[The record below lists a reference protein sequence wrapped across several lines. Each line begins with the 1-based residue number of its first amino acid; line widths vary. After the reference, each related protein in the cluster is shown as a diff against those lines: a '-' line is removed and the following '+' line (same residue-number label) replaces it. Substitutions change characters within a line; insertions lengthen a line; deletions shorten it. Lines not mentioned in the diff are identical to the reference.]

1 MIKKIRGSLNARIF
15 FITASMLAAACMF
28 TYGFIAW
35 VTPITY
41 TTIES
46 DKIAEKTDKLINDLE
61 NVKFEDG
68 GEIIDKFIVENGCDV
83 TVYDEKNNFVPL
95 STVKVVDSGVMWIT
109 VTSAEVQS
117 GSLAE
122 DNGSEKVPD
131 NVDIAVASDV
141 QTHVESDVASAVT
154 MSSGQNYQFSFL
166 GDSTIYS
173 LVITNNI
180 KAVNQTIEALG
191 QIAPWIVI
199 AVIAI
204 SFFGALFYSRYI
216 TRPIV
221 KLNNVSKKMASL
233 EFDWL
238 CDESRLDEIGTLGR
252 SLNELSQKLSE
263 ALGELK
269 SANETLKND
278 IERERQLENERTE
291 FFSAVSHELKTP
303 LTVIKGQLEGMIEN
317 IGAYSDRD
325 KYLVRALDT
334 ANRMESMVQEIL
346 SVSRMEASAFKA
358 RFETLDLS
366 KWLADKAEE
375 YGELFEQKGLSLK
388 CEIEDGLN
396 VSADKKLL
404 AKALD
409 NLFSNAA
416 FYSEAGESVIISA
429 SKIDGRA
436 AVDIINTGASID
448 ERALPHLFEAFYRG
462 EQSRNRRTGGSG
474 LGLYIVKLILDQH
487 AAECNIENIQNGV
500 KFEFIMNIV

>member
-61 NVKFEDG
+61 NVKIEDS

-83 TVYDEKNNFVPL
+83 AVYDENNNYVPL

-109 VTSAEVQS
+109 VTSVDAEELV
-117 GSLAE
+117 E
-122 DNGSEKVPD
+122 DESIAKAD
-131 NVDIAVASDV
+131 DDVDIAVTSDIKAGTASS
-141 QTHVESDVASAVT
+141 VEL
-154 MSSGQNYQFSFL
+154 SSGQDYKFSFL
-166 GDSTIYS
+166 NDSTIYS
-173 LVITNNI
+173 LIITNNI

-221 KLNNVSKKMASL
+221 KLNNVSKKMASM

-325 KYLVRALDT
+325 KYLVKSLDT

-366 KWLADKAEE
+366 KWLGDKAEE

-388 CEIEDGLN
+388 CEIEDGLS
-396 VSADKKLL
+396 VSADKRLL
-404 AKALD
+404 SKALD

-416 FYSEAGESVIISA
+416 FYSEAGQSVIISA

-436 AVDIINTGASID
+436 VVDIINTGASID
-448 ERALPHLFEAFYRG
+448 DRALPHLFEAFYRG

-474 LGLYIVKLILDQH
+474 LGLYIVKMILDQH
-487 AAECNIENIQNGV
+487 TAQCSIVNTENGV
-500 KFEFIMNIV
+500 KFEFIMNMV

>member
-61 NVKFEDG
+61 NVKIEDS

-83 TVYDEKNNFVPL
+83 AVYDENNNYVPL

-109 VTSAEVQS
+109 VTSVDAEELV
-117 GSLAE
+117 E
-122 DNGSEKVPD
+122 DESIAKAD
-131 NVDIAVASDV
+131 DDVDIAVTSDIKAGTASS
-141 QTHVESDVASAVT
+141 VEL
-154 MSSGQNYQFSFL
+154 SSGQDYKFSFL
-166 GDSTIYS
+166 NDSTIYS
-173 LVITNNI
+173 LIITNNI

-221 KLNNVSKKMASL
+221 KLNNVSKKMASM

-325 KYLVRALDT
+325 KYLVKALDT
-334 ANRMESMVQEIL
+334 ADRMESMVQEIL
-346 SVSRMEASAFKA
+346 SVSRMEASSFKA

-366 KWLADKAEE
+366 KWLGDKAEE

-388 CEIEDGLN
+388 CEIEDGLS

-404 AKALD
+404 SKALD

-416 FYSEAGESVIISA
+416 FYSEAGQSVIISA

-436 AVDIINTGASID
+436 VVDIINTGASID

-487 AAECNIENIQNGV
+487 AAQCSIVNTENGV
-500 KFEFIMNIV
+500 KFEFIMNMV

>member
-41 TTIES
+41 TTIET
-46 DKIAEKTDKLINDLE
+46 DKLAEKTDKLINDLE
-61 NVKFEDG
+61 NVEIEGAGK
-68 GEIIDKFIVENGCDV
+68 IIDRFIVDNGCDV
-83 TVYDEKNNFVPL
+83 SVYDENNNFVPL

-109 VTSAEVQS
+109 VTSVDAEELV
-117 GSLAE
+117 E
-122 DNGSEKVPD
+122 DESIAKAD
-131 NVDIAVASDV
+131 DAVDIAVTSDIKAGTASS
-141 QTHVESDVASAVT
+141 VEL
-154 MSSGQNYQFSFL
+154 SSGQDYKFSFL
-166 GDSTIYS
+166 NDSAVYS
-173 LVITNNI
+173 LIITNNI

-233 EFDWL
+233 EFDWQ
-238 CDESRLDEIGTLGR
+238 CDETRLDEIGTLGR

-263 ALGELK
+263 ALGQLK

-325 KYLVRALDT
+325 KYLVKALDT
-334 ANRMESMVQEIL
+334 ADRMESMVQEIL
-346 SVSRMEASAFKA
+346 SVSRMEASSFKA

-388 CEIEDGLN
+388 CEIEDGLT
-396 VSADKKLL
+396 VSADIKLL
-404 AKALD
+404 SKALD

-416 FYSEAGESVIISA
+416 FYSEAGQSVIISA
-429 SKIDGRA
+429 SEIDGRA
-436 AVDIINTGASID
+436 VVDIINTGASID
-448 ERALPHLFEAFYRG
+448 DRALPHLFEAFYRG

-474 LGLYIVKLILDQH
+474 LGLYIVKMILYQH
-487 AAECNIENIQNGV
+487 TAQCSIENTENGV
-500 KFEFIMNIV
+500 KFEFIMNMV

>member
-41 TTIES
+41 TTIET
-46 DKIAEKTDKLINDLE
+46 DKLAEKTDKLINDLE
-61 NVKFEDG
+61 NVEIEGAGK
-68 GEIIDKFIVENGCDV
+68 IIDRFIVDNGCDV
-83 TVYDEKNNFVPL
+83 SVYDENNNFVPL

-109 VTSAEVQS
+109 VTSVDAEELV
-117 GSLAE
+117 E
-122 DNGSEKVPD
+122 DESIAKAD
-131 NVDIAVASDV
+131 DAVDIAVTSDIKAGTASS
-141 QTHVESDVASAVT
+141 VEL
-154 MSSGQNYQFSFL
+154 SSGQDYKFSFL
-166 GDSTIYS
+166 NDSTVYS
-173 LVITNNI
+173 LIITNNI

-233 EFDWL
+233 EFDWQ
-238 CDESRLDEIGTLGR
+238 CDETRLDEIGTLGR

-263 ALGELK
+263 ALGQLK

-325 KYLVRALDT
+325 KYLVKALDT
-334 ANRMESMVQEIL
+334 ADRMESMVQEIL
-346 SVSRMEASAFKA
+346 SVSRMEASSFKA

-388 CEIEDGLN
+388 CEIEDGLT
-396 VSADKKLL
+396 VSADIKLL
-404 AKALD
+404 SKALD

-416 FYSEAGESVIISA
+416 FYSEAGQSVIISA
-429 SKIDGRA
+429 SEIDGRA
-436 AVDIINTGASID
+436 VVDIINTGASID
-448 ERALPHLFEAFYRG
+448 DRALPHLFEAFYRG

-474 LGLYIVKLILDQH
+474 LGLYIVKMILDQH
-487 AAECNIENIQNGV
+487 TAQCSIENTENGV
-500 KFEFIMNIV
+500 KFEFIMNMV

>member
-41 TTIES
+41 TTIET
-46 DKIAEKTDKLINDLE
+46 DKLAEKTDKLINDLE
-61 NVKFEDG
+61 NVEIEGAGK
-68 GEIIDKFIVENGCDV
+68 IIDRFIVDNGCDV
-83 TVYDEKNNFVPL
+83 SVYDENNNFVPL

-109 VTSAEVQS
+109 VTSVDAEELV
-117 GSLAE
+117 E
-122 DNGSEKVPD
+122 DESIAKAD
-131 NVDIAVASDV
+131 DAVDIAVTSDIKAGTASS
-141 QTHVESDVASAVT
+141 VEL
-154 MSSGQNYQFSFL
+154 SSGQDYKFSFL
-166 GDSTIYS
+166 NDSAVYS
-173 LVITNNI
+173 LIITNNI

-233 EFDWL
+233 EFDWQ
-238 CDESRLDEIGTLGR
+238 CDETRLDEIGTLGR

-263 ALGELK
+263 ALGQLK

-325 KYLVRALDT
+325 KYLVKALDT
-334 ANRMESMVQEIL
+334 ADRMESMVQEIL
-346 SVSRMEASAFKA
+346 SVSRMEASSFKA

-388 CEIEDGLN
+388 CEIEDGLT
-396 VSADKKLL
+396 VSADIKLL
-404 AKALD
+404 SKALD

-416 FYSEAGESVIISA
+416 FYSEAGQSVIISA
-429 SKIDGRA
+429 SEIDGRA
-436 AVDIINTGASID
+436 VVDIINTGASID
-448 ERALPHLFEAFYRG
+448 DRALPHLFEAFYRG

-474 LGLYIVKLILDQH
+474 LGLYIVKMILDQH
-487 AAECNIENIQNGV
+487 TAQCSIENTENGV
-500 KFEFIMNIV
+500 KFEFIMNMV

>member
-61 NVKFEDG
+61 NVKIEDS

-83 TVYDEKNNFVPL
+83 AVYDENNNYVPL

-109 VTSAEVQS
+109 VTSVDAEELV
-117 GSLAE
+117 E
-122 DNGSEKVPD
+122 DESIAKAD
-131 NVDIAVASDV
+131 DDVDIAVTSDIKAGTASS
-141 QTHVESDVASAVT
+141 VEL
-154 MSSGQNYQFSFL
+154 SSGQDYKFSFL
-166 GDSTIYS
+166 NDSTIYS
-173 LVITNNI
+173 LIITNNI

-191 QIAPWIVI
+191 QIAPWIVV

-221 KLNNVSKKMASL
+221 KLNNVSKKMASM

-325 KYLVRALDT
+325 KYLVKSLDT
-334 ANRMESMVQEIL
+334 ANRMESLVQEIL

-366 KWLADKAEE
+366 KWLGDKAEE

-388 CEIEDGLN
+388 CEIEDGLS

-404 AKALD
+404 SKALD

-416 FYSEAGESVIISA
+416 FYSEAGQSVIISA

-436 AVDIINTGASID
+436 VVDIINTGASID

-487 AAECNIENIQNGV
+487 AAQCSIVNTENGV
-500 KFEFIMNIV
+500 KFEFIMNMV

>member
-1 MIKKIRGSLNARIF
+1 MIKKIRASLNARIF

-61 NVKFEDG
+61 NVKIEDG

-83 TVYDEKNNFVPL
+83 AVYDENNNYVPL

-109 VTSAEVQS
+109 VTSVDAEELV
-117 GSLAE
+117 E
-122 DNGSEKVPD
+122 DESIAKAD
-131 NVDIAVASDV
+131 DDVDIAVTSDIKAGTASS
-141 QTHVESDVASAVT
+141 VEL
-154 MSSGQNYQFSFL
+154 SSGQDYKFSFL
-166 GDSTIYS
+166 NDSTIYS
-173 LVITNNI
+173 LIITNNI

-221 KLNNVSKKMASL
+221 KLNNVSKKMASM

-263 ALGELK
+263 ALGQLK

-325 KYLVRALDT
+325 KYLVKSLDT

-366 KWLADKAEE
+366 KWLGDKAEE

-388 CEIEDGLN
+388 CEIEDGLS

-404 AKALD
+404 SKALD

-416 FYSEAGESVIISA
+416 FYSEAGQSVIISA

-436 AVDIINTGASID
+436 VVDIINTGASID

-487 AAECNIENIQNGV
+487 AAQCSIVNTENGV
-500 KFEFIMNIV
+500 KFEFIMNMV

>member
-61 NVKFEDG
+61 NVKIEDG

-83 TVYDEKNNFVPL
+83 AVYDENNNYVPL

-109 VTSAEVQS
+109 VTSVDAEELV
-117 GSLAE
+117 E
-122 DNGSEKVPD
+122 DESIAKAD
-131 NVDIAVASDV
+131 DDVDIAVTSDIKAGTASS
-141 QTHVESDVASAVT
+141 VEL
-154 MSSGQNYQFSFL
+154 SSGQDYKFSFL
-166 GDSTIYS
+166 NDSTIYS
-173 LVITNNI
+173 LIITNNI

-221 KLNNVSKKMASL
+221 KLNNVSKKMASM

-263 ALGELK
+263 ALGQLK

-325 KYLVRALDT
+325 KYLVKSLDT

-366 KWLADKAEE
+366 KWLGDKAEE

-388 CEIEDGLN
+388 CEIEDGLS

-404 AKALD
+404 SKALD

-416 FYSEAGESVIISA
+416 FYSEAGQSVIISA

-436 AVDIINTGASID
+436 VVDIINTGASID

-487 AAECNIENIQNGV
+487 AAQCSIVNTENGV
-500 KFEFIMNIV
+500 KFEFIMNMV

>member
-41 TTIES
+41 TTIET
-46 DKIAEKTDKLINDLE
+46 DKLAEKTDKLINDLE
-61 NVKFEDG
+61 NVEIEGAGK
-68 GEIIDKFIVENGCDV
+68 IIDRFIVDNGCDV
-83 TVYDEKNNFVPL
+83 SVYDENNNFVPL

-109 VTSAEVQS
+109 VTSVDAEELV
-117 GSLAE
+117 E
-122 DNGSEKVPD
+122 DESIAKAD
-131 NVDIAVASDV
+131 DAVDIAVTSDIKAGTASS
-141 QTHVESDVASAVT
+141 VEL
-154 MSSGQNYQFSFL
+154 SSGQDYKFSFL
-166 GDSTIYS
+166 NDSAVYS
-173 LVITNNI
+173 LIITNNI

-233 EFDWL
+233 EFDWQ
-238 CDESRLDEIGTLGR
+238 CDETRLDEIGTLGR

-263 ALGELK
+263 ALGQLK

-325 KYLVRALDT
+325 KYLVKALDT
-334 ANRMESMVQEIL
+334 ADRMESMVQEIL
-346 SVSRMEASAFKA
+346 SVSRMEASSFKA

-388 CEIEDGLN
+388 CEIEDGLT
-396 VSADKKLL
+396 VSADIKLL
-404 AKALD
+404 SKALD

-416 FYSEAGESVIISA
+416 FYSEAGQSVIISA
-429 SKIDGRA
+429 SEIDGRA
-436 AVDIINTGASID
+436 VVDIINTGASID
-448 ERALPHLFEAFYRG
+448 DRALPHLFEAFYRG

-474 LGLYIVKLILDQH
+474 LGLYIVKMILDQH
-487 AAECNIENIQNGV
+487 TAQCSIVNTENGV
-500 KFEFIMNIV
+500 KFEFIMNMV

>member
-41 TTIES
+41 TTIET
-46 DKIAEKTDKLINDLE
+46 DKLAEKTDKLINDLE
-61 NVKFEDG
+61 NVEIEGAGK
-68 GEIIDKFIVENGCDV
+68 IIDRFIVDNGCDV
-83 TVYDEKNNFVPL
+83 SVYDENNNFVPL

-109 VTSAEVQS
+109 VTSVDAEELV
-117 GSLAE
+117 E
-122 DNGSEKVPD
+122 DESIAKAD
-131 NVDIAVASDV
+131 DAVDIAVTSDIKAGTASS
-141 QTHVESDVASAVT
+141 VEL
-154 MSSGQNYQFSFL
+154 SSGQDYKFSFL
-166 GDSTIYS
+166 NDSTVYS
-173 LVITNNI
+173 LIITNNI

-233 EFDWL
+233 EFDWQ
-238 CDESRLDEIGTLGR
+238 CDETRLDEIGTLGR

-263 ALGELK
+263 ALGQLK

-325 KYLVRALDT
+325 KYLVKALDT
-334 ANRMESMVQEIL
+334 ADRMESMVQEIL
-346 SVSRMEASAFKA
+346 SVSRMEASSFKA

-388 CEIEDGLN
+388 CEIEDGLT
-396 VSADKKLL
+396 VSADIKLL
-404 AKALD
+404 SKALD
-409 NLFSNAA
+409 SLFSNAA
-416 FYSEAGESVIISA
+416 FYSEAGQSVIISA
-429 SKIDGRA
+429 SEIDGRA
-436 AVDIINTGASID
+436 VVDIINTGASID
-448 ERALPHLFEAFYRG
+448 DRALPHLFEAFYRG

-474 LGLYIVKLILDQH
+474 LGLYIVKMILDQH
-487 AAECNIENIQNGV
+487 TAQCSIENTENGV
-500 KFEFIMNIV
+500 KFEFIMNMV

>member
-61 NVKFEDG
+61 NVKIEDS

-83 TVYDEKNNFVPL
+83 AVYDENNNYVPL

-109 VTSAEVQS
+109 VTSVDAEELV
-117 GSLAE
+117 E
-122 DNGSEKVPD
+122 DESIAKAD
-131 NVDIAVASDV
+131 DDVDIAVTSDIKAGTASS
-141 QTHVESDVASAVT
+141 VEL
-154 MSSGQNYQFSFL
+154 SSGQDYKFSFL
-166 GDSTIYS
+166 NDSTIYS
-173 LVITNNI
+173 LIITNNI

-221 KLNNVSKKMASL
+221 KLNNVSKKMASM

-263 ALGELK
+263 ALGQLK

-325 KYLVRALDT
+325 KYLVKALDT
-334 ANRMESMVQEIL
+334 ADRMESMVQEIL

-366 KWLADKAEE
+366 KWLGDKAEE

-388 CEIEDGLN
+388 CEIEDGLT
-396 VSADKKLL
+396 VSADIKLL
-404 AKALD
+404 SKALD

-416 FYSEAGESVIISA
+416 FYSEAGQSVIISA

-436 AVDIINTGASID
+436 VVDIINTGASID
-448 ERALPHLFEAFYRG
+448 DRALPHLFEAFYRG

-487 AAECNIENIQNGV
+487 AAQCSIVNTENGV
-500 KFEFIMNIV
+500 KFEFIMNMV

>member
-61 NVKFEDG
+61 NVKIEDS

-83 TVYDEKNNFVPL
+83 AVYDENNNYVPL

-109 VTSAEVQS
+109 VTSVDAEELV
-117 GSLAE
+117 E
-122 DNGSEKVPD
+122 DESIAKAD
-131 NVDIAVASDV
+131 DDVDIAVTSDIKAGTASS
-141 QTHVESDVASAVT
+141 VEL
-154 MSSGQNYQFSFL
+154 SSGQDYKFSFL
-166 GDSTIYS
+166 NDSTIYS
-173 LVITNNI
+173 LIITNNI

-221 KLNNVSKKMASL
+221 KLNNVSKKMASM

-263 ALGELK
+263 ALGQLK

-325 KYLVRALDT
+325 KYLVKALDT
-334 ANRMESMVQEIL
+334 ADRMESMVQEIL
-346 SVSRMEASAFKA
+346 SVSRMEASSFKA

-366 KWLADKAEE
+366 KWLGDKAEE

-388 CEIEDGLN
+388 CEIEDGLS
-396 VSADKKLL
+396 VSADIKLL
-404 AKALD
+404 SKALD

-416 FYSEAGESVIISA
+416 FYSEAGQSVIISA

-436 AVDIINTGASID
+436 VVDIINTGASID

-474 LGLYIVKLILDQH
+474 LGLYIVKMILDQH
-487 AAECNIENIQNGV
+487 TAQCSIVNTENGV
-500 KFEFIMNIV
+500 KFEFIMNMV

>member
-41 TTIES
+41 TTIET
-46 DKIAEKTDKLINDLE
+46 DKLAEKTDKLINDLE
-61 NVKFEDG
+61 NVEIEGAGK
-68 GEIIDKFIVENGCDV
+68 IIDRFIVDNGCDV
-83 TVYDEKNNFVPL
+83 SVYDENNNFVPL

-109 VTSAEVQS
+109 VTSVDAEELV
-117 GSLAE
+117 E
-122 DNGSEKVPD
+122 DESIAKAD
-131 NVDIAVASDV
+131 DAVDIAVTSDIKAG
-141 QTHVESDVASAVT
+141 TATSVEL
-154 MSSGQNYQFSFL
+154 SSGQDYKFSFL
-166 GDSTIYS
+166 NDSAVYS
-173 LVITNNI
+173 LIITNNI

-233 EFDWL
+233 EFDWQ
-238 CDESRLDEIGTLGR
+238 CDETRLDEIGTLGR

-263 ALGELK
+263 ALGQLK

-325 KYLVRALDT
+325 KYLVKALDT
-334 ANRMESMVQEIL
+334 ADRMESMVQEIL
-346 SVSRMEASAFKA
+346 SVSRMEASSFKA

-388 CEIEDGLN
+388 CEIEDGLT
-396 VSADKKLL
+396 VSADIKLL
-404 AKALD
+404 SKALD

-416 FYSEAGESVIISA
+416 FYSEAGQSVIISA
-429 SKIDGRA
+429 SEIDGRA
-436 AVDIINTGASID
+436 VVDIINTGASID
-448 ERALPHLFEAFYRG
+448 DRALPHLFEAFYRG

-474 LGLYIVKLILDQH
+474 LGLYIVKMILDQH
-487 AAECNIENIQNGV
+487 TAQCSIENTENGV
-500 KFEFIMNIV
+500 KFEFIMNMV

>member
-41 TTIES
+41 TTIET
-46 DKIAEKTDKLINDLE
+46 DKLAEKTDKLINDLE
-61 NVKFEDG
+61 NVEIEGAGK
-68 GEIIDKFIVENGCDV
+68 IIDRFIVDNGCDV
-83 TVYDEKNNFVPL
+83 SVYDENNNFVPL

-109 VTSAEVQS
+109 VTSVDAEELV
-117 GSLAE
+117 E
-122 DNGSEKVPD
+122 DESIAKAD
-131 NVDIAVASDV
+131 DAVDIAVTSDIKAGTASS
-141 QTHVESDVASAVT
+141 VEL
-154 MSSGQNYQFSFL
+154 SSGQDYKFSFL
-166 GDSTIYS
+166 NDSAVYS
-173 LVITNNI
+173 LIITNNI

-233 EFDWL
+233 EFDWQ
-238 CDESRLDEIGTLGR
+238 CDETRLDEIGTLGR

-263 ALGELK
+263 ALGQLK

-325 KYLVRALDT
+325 KYLVKALDT
-334 ANRMESMVQEIL
+334 ADRMESMVQEIL
-346 SVSRMEASAFKA
+346 SVSRMEASSFKA

-388 CEIEDGLN
+388 CEIEDGLT
-396 VSADKKLL
+396 VSADIKLL
-404 AKALD
+404 SKALD
-409 NLFSNAA
+409 SLFSNAA
-416 FYSEAGESVIISA
+416 FYSEAGQSVIISA
-429 SKIDGRA
+429 SEIDGRA
-436 AVDIINTGASID
+436 VVDIINTGASID
-448 ERALPHLFEAFYRG
+448 DRALPHLFEAFYRG

-474 LGLYIVKLILDQH
+474 LGLYIVKMILDQH
-487 AAECNIENIQNGV
+487 TAQCSIENTENGV
-500 KFEFIMNIV
+500 KFEFIMNMV